1 MSKRSRVRQR
11 ADVGPQ
17 QTDELSSAVGPRQP
31 CPCGSGRR
39 YKHCHGRESGAPAPF
54 VARTFAGLP
63 SECDWVALREVVPAA
78 TAPLPLRA
86 DTGERTVTVCTL
98 LPMGLPAVV
107 RMDGSVL
114 LGLQLPINHGDV
126 SRDLAYALELALDAE
141 PGTQVTLPA
150 PPPPGNRLADLVDPD
165 GAFEVTVHEGFDF
178 WVGDAEDPE
187 GRLAEALATANE
199 AASPTRRLTSVPAAY
214 WTRMGEREFVRWVLP
229 HDESKALDALARLH
243 ASGADRLAESG
254 RLLGTFRAHGLI
266 VPVWEM
272 PAGTGPDAF
281 DDALGALSPQ
291 LDDALSDES
300 PLTSAQRSARN
311 GLLTRQLTLR

>member
-1 MSKRSRVRQR
+1 
-11 ADVGPQ
+11 
-17 QTDELSSAVGPRQP
+17 
-31 CPCGSGRR
+31 
-39 YKHCHGRESGAPAPF
+39 
-54 VARTFAGLP
+54 
-63 SECDWVALREVVPAA
+63 VALREVVPAA
-78 TAPLPLRA
+78 TAPLALRNVPS
-86 DTGERTVTVCTL
+86 ERSVTVCTL
-98 LPMGLPAVV
+98 LPMALPAVV

-114 LGLQLPINHGDV
+114 LGLQQNVNHGDV

-150 PPPPGNRLADLVDPD
+150 PPPPGDRLADLVDPD
-165 GAFEVTVHEGFDF
+165 GAFEVTVHDGFDF
-178 WVGDAEDPE
+178 WVADVDDPE
-187 GRLAEALATANE
+187 GRLTQALATANE

-229 HDESKALDALARLH
+229 HEESRALDALARLH
-243 ASGADRLAESG
+243 ASGADRLGESG

-272 PAGTGPDAF
+272 PSGTGPDAF
-281 DDALGALSPQ
+281 DDALGALSPS

-300 PLTSAQRSARN
+300 ALTSAQRSARN